1 VSRAQ
6 AVADSVP
13 EQNGLL
19 PPEEWLPRPNPET
32 SGIRYNMSTHGC
44 SVRTS
49 WPLPPSSEKHIDE
62 MGSCAGCS
70 KKRVSLFNH
79 RQRCGLWVYMCM
91 KHETIIGFHVMPQ
104 GEGRRDGIYPPYRF
118 MESPPTA
125 IFGDYVCGWE
135 ESAMNYVPE
144 FYLLV
149 QFFHDIFHGCTHK
162 CSERFQGK
170 QLPDYCSVNTS
181 LMEQV

>member
-1 VSRAQ
+1 
-6 AVADSVP
+6 
-13 EQNGLL
+13 
-19 PPEEWLPRPNPET
+19 
-32 SGIRYNMSTHGC
+32 
-44 SVRTS
+44 
-49 WPLPPSSEKHIDE
+49 
-62 MGSCAGCS
+62 
-70 KKRVSLFNH
+70 
-79 RQRCGLWVYMCM
+79 M

-104 GEGRRDGIYPPYRF
+104 GEGRRDGIHPPYRF